1 LVVTAVA
8 FNSTLN
14 QLADAS
20 LTMDLTLS
28 DKERAFQTQ
37 VRAFIA
43 ERLPVHI
50 KRKVEDGLQLIKEDY
65 VSWQKILY
73 ECGWMAPNWPKQYG
87 GTGWTP
93 IERYLF
99 EEELALGSTPRII
112 PFGVAMVGPVIIE
125 FGTEAQKQCFLPR
138 ILSSEDLWCQGYSEP
153 GAGSDLA
160 SLTTRARRDGKHYIV
175 NGAKTWTTMAHYADW
190 IFCLVRTDGA
200 AKKQEGISFLL
211 IDMHSPGVSVRP
223 IRTFDGG
230 EEINEVYFDDVRV
243 PAENLV
249 GEENKGWTYA
259 KFLLD
264 HERTGI
270 TGVAHSKKQLARV
283 KTLAASELCDGRSLL
298 EQKRFREKIAAV
310 EVDLM
315 ALEYTNL
322 RIVCAEQAGETMAA
336 ESSIL
341 KFRGTELQQAI
352 TELLLEV
359 IGYYSHPYVPQAIV
373 QGWSGQAIGPHYAA
387 SIAPLYFNWRKTSIY
402 GGTNEIQK
410 NIIAKMVLGL

>member
-1 LVVTAVA
+1 MVTAA
-8 FNSTLN
+8 GFNSTLN
-14 QLADAS
+14 QLTGAS
-20 LTMDLTLS
+20 NTMDLILS
-28 DKERAFQTQ
+28 NKEKAFQAQ

-43 ERLPVHI
+43 EHLPAHI
-50 KRKVEDGLQLIKEDY
+50 KRKVEDGLLLVKEDY
-65 VSWQKILY
+65 VSWQKILHKR
-73 ECGWMAPNWPKQYG
+73 GWMAPNWPTAYG

-93 IERYLF
+93 IERYIF
-99 EEELALGSTPRII
+99 EEELAFGSTPRIN

-125 FGTEAQKQCFLPR
+125 FGSEAQKRRFLPR
-138 ILSSEDLWCQGYSEP
+138 ILSSEELWCQGYSEP

-160 SLTTRARRDGKHYIV
+160 SLITRARRDGEHYIV
-175 NGAKTWTTMAHYADW
+175 NGAKTWTTMAQYADW
-190 IFCLVRTDGA
+190 IFCLVRTGSA

-211 IDMHSPGVSVRP
+211 IDMHSPGVSMRP

-243 PAENLV
+243 PVENLV
-249 GEENKGWTYA
+249 GDENKGWSYA
-259 KFLLD
+259 KFLLG

-270 TGVAHSKKQLARV
+270 AAVGRSKKQLARV
-283 KTLAASELCDGRSLL
+283 KALAARELCDGKALL
-298 EQKRFREKIAAV
+298 EHQRFREKIAAV
-310 EVDLM
+310 EIELI

-322 RIVCAEQAGETMAA
+322 RIACAEQAGETMAA

-359 IGYYSHPYVPQAIV
+359 IGYYAHPYVPQAMV
-373 QGWSGQAIGPHYAA
+373 EGWSEQPIGPEYAA
-387 SIAPLYFNWRKTSIY
+387 PIASHYFNWRKSSIY
-402 GGTNEIQK
+402 GGTNEVQK

>member
-1 LVVTAVA
+1 
-8 FNSTLN
+8 
-14 QLADAS
+14 
-20 LTMDLTLS
+20 
-28 DKERAFQTQ
+28 
-37 VRAFIA
+37 
-43 ERLPVHI
+43 
-50 KRKVEDGLQLIKEDY
+50 
-65 VSWQKILY
+65 
-73 ECGWMAPNWPKQYG
+73 
-87 GTGWTP
+87 
-93 IERYLF
+93 
-99 EEELALGSTPRII
+99 
-112 PFGVAMVGPVIIE
+112 
-125 FGTEAQKQCFLPR
+125 
-138 ILSSEDLWCQGYSEP
+138 
-153 GAGSDLA
+153 
-160 SLTTRARRDGKHYIV
+160 
-175 NGAKTWTTMAHYADW
+175 
-190 IFCLVRTDGA
+190 
-200 AKKQEGISFLL
+200 
-211 IDMHSPGVSVRP
+211 
-223 IRTFDGG
+223 
-230 EEINEVYFDDVRV
+230 
-243 PAENLV
+243 
-249 GEENKGWTYA
+249 
-259 KFLLD
+259 
-264 HERTGI
+264 
-270 TGVAHSKKQLARV
+270 VAHSKKQLARV